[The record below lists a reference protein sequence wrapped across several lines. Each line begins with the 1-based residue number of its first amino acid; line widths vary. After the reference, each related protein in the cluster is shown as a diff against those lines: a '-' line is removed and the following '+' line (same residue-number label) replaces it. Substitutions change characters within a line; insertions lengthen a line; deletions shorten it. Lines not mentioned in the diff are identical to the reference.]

1 MKENKVFKSVYGA
14 VLVIFIISSVMLGSR
29 LAKLHRGN
37 EFYRQIG
44 GGRGIHTNP
53 GGLDA
58 QLRAQRYGG
67 DHPDAERA
75 GIQCDGMATIAI
87 SIDSLFLS
95 NFLSR
100 LFLKS

>member
-44 GGRGIHTNP
+44 GGRGFSSAVFLILFHQAGRMRP
-53 GGLDA
+53 K
-58 QLRAQRYGG
+58 AQR
-67 DHPDAERA
+67 
-75 GIQCDGMATIAI
+75 
-87 SIDSLFLS
+87 
-95 NFLSR
+95 
-100 LFLKS
+100 